1 MSLWVWI
8 VVVTGTLLAV
18 SLLVGLAL
26 AAILGSITR
35 EMSGLLELEEWT
47 DAPLMDERLAAT
59 ELEPAP
65 SSPPRRGRAHA

>member
-35 EMSGLLELEEWT
+35 EMSGKQIRPSMKAMT
-47 DAPLMDERLAAT
+47 ASSLAAFI
-59 ELEPAP
+59 AAGNV
-65 SSPPRRGRAHA
+65 PPVFKAR